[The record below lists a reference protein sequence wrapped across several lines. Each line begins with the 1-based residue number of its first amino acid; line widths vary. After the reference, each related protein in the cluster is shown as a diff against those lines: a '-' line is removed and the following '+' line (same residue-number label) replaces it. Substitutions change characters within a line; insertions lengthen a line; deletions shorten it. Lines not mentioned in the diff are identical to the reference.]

1 MKSVNRGLKTKI
13 LGRKIVYLS
22 EVGSTNEEAKK
33 LAGEGAPEGIV
44 VIAERQTRGKGRL
57 SRTWV
62 SPGGGIW
69 LSLILR
75 PKIAPS
81 EAPKIALLA
90 GLVAAKAISQ
100 LGLNA
105 RLKWPNDVLI
115 NERKVCGVLT
125 EADAEL
131 EKVNYLIVG
140 IGINANFEPEL
151 FPSEFRSAA
160 TTIRR
165 ELGMEI
171 SRVELVQRLL
181 EELEREYEIFNRGEF
196 SAILEEW
203 KKLSATIGARV
214 RVITSGRTID
224 GVAEDLD
231 EDGALLVNTGEKIE
245 RIITGDCVHL
255 R

>member
-1 MKSVNRGLKTKI
+1 MKSAWTGLKTKI
-13 LGRKIVYLS
+13 FGRKIVYLS

-33 LAGEGAPEGIV
+33 LAGEGALEGTV

-57 SRTWV
+57 NRTWV
-62 SPGGGIW
+62 SPPGGIW

-75 PKIAPS
+75 PKIAPN
-81 EAPKIALLA
+81 EAPKIAFLA
-90 GLVAAKAISQ
+90 ALAAAKAISQ

-115 NERKVCGVLT
+115 NERKVCGVLM
-125 EADAEL
+125 EADAEV

-151 FPSEFRSAA
+151 FPSEFRGAA
-160 TTIRR
+160 TTLKH
-165 ELGMEI
+165 ELGKKI
-171 SRVELVQRLL
+171 SRAELVRRLL
-181 EELEREYEIFNRGEF
+181 EEFEMAYTIFNRGEF
-196 SAILEEW
+196 SAILDEW

-214 RVITSGRTID
+214 RVITSGRTIE
-224 GVAEDLD
+224 GTAEDLD
-231 EDGALLVNTGEKIE
+231 KDGALLVRVGDRAE
-245 RIITGDCVHL
+245 RVIAGDCVHL